1 MKTRLSVPVY
11 FERRVKDPDFVLLLV
26 HGMGAH
32 SGRWD
37 FAADYFLKHNIS
49 SYSIELQGYGQTEGT
64 KGHID
69 SFKEYYKDL
78 LALCQIIK
86 NENPGKKV
94 CILAESMGALI
105 SFIFASRHQGLFSG
119 LICISPA
126 FGNGMTISLSDYL
139 RMIMSLFYNKKK
151 RFVMPFTSKMCTRD
165 EAYQKAMDN
174 DPREHRF
181 ATSGTLWEIVKAQ
194 LMAPFAA
201 RRLKLPVLFLAAGDI
216 RDKLVSVAAEKKI
229 FGLLKKNDPA
239 NKFIQYPEMLH
250 ALSIDEGREKVFG
263 DILGWARVL

>member
-1 MKTRLSVPVY
+1 LHFKWSA
-11 FERRVKDPDFVLLLV
+11 KDPDFVLLLV

-49 SYSIELQGYGQTEGT
+49 SYSIELRGYGQTEGP

-78 LALCQIIK
+78 LALCQVIK
-86 NENPGKKV
+86 SENPGKKV
-94 CILAESMGALI
+94 FILAESMGALI
-105 SFIFASRHQGLFSG
+105 SFLFVLQHQDLFCG

-126 FGNGMTISLSDYL
+126 FGNGMKISLSDYL

-151 RFVMPFTSKMCTRD
+151 RFVMPFTSQMCTRD
-165 EAYQKAMDN
+165 EAYQKAMDS

-201 RRLKLPVLFLAAGDI
+201 RRLKLPVLFLVAGDGG
-216 RDKLVSVAAEKKI
+216 DKLVSVAAEKRI
-229 FGLLKKNDPA
+229 FGLLKKNNPD

-250 ALSIDEGREKVFG
+250 ALSIDADREKVFG